1 MPHKFPSRILAQ
13 TRTPLLTTGP
23 DVVFVT
29 VEDPQSPVLPST
41 VNNSGGLLLPQVD
54 RNRPRSKGI
63 ALTDTTLRG
72 LKVESKPYKV
82 TNGADLYVVVF
93 HLPAPRLSAIT
104 TALASVCAGAW
115 LRPSSTGRPDRQA
128 RGHRRGRRRWQ
139 LHHQAPIQTY
149 GPD

>member
-1 MPHKFPSRILAQ
+1 MPHKFPPRILAQ

-54 RNRPRSKGI
+54 RSRPRSKGI
-63 ALTDTTLRG
+63 TLTDTTLRG

-82 TNGADLYVVVF
+82 TDGAGLYVVVF
-93 HLPAPRLSAIT
+93 HLPAPRLSAMT
-104 TALASVCAGAW
+104 TCIDPAEIAQVKL
-115 LRPSSTGRPDRQA
+115 LMRRPQQVFVLTQRKL
-128 RGHRRGRRRWQ
+128 HRSGC
-139 LHHQAPIQTY
+139 
-149 GPD
+149 